1 MILVGQDKI
10 DAFVKRNAQA
20 REPMQAWV
28 AEVKHAQWKTPQH
41 IKNRYR
47 SADFLKNNRVIFNVK
62 GNSYRLVAK
71 VAYQTAV
78 VFVEWMGRTR
88 NTTRRSFET
97 NEGQA
102 NQDEGRPRR
111 GD

>member
-28 AEVKHAQWKTPQH
+28 AEVKHAQWKTPQD

-47 SADFLKNNRVIFNVK
+47 SADFLKNNRIILNVK

-78 VFVEWMGRTR
+78 VFVEWMGTHAQYDKKK
-88 NTTRRSFET
+88 F
-97 NEGQA
+97 
-102 NQDEGRPRR
+102 
-111 GD
+111 

>member
-28 AEVKHAQWKTPQH
+28 AEVKHAQWKTPQD

-78 VFVEWMGRTR
+78 VVVEWMGTHAQYDKKK
-88 NTTRRSFET
+88 F
-97 NEGQA
+97 
-102 NQDEGRPRR
+102 
-111 GD
+111 